1 MHQNALANSCVCRL
15 FTAKGALHSRFI
27 PGVDFGALSC
37 FAQLDVWQQATS
49 LPHFFEWN
57 CEQCTLMAARIS
69 IFSDSEGILQS
80 QSLILALVG
89 E

>member
-1 MHQNALANSCVCRL
+1 
-15 FTAKGALHSRFI
+15 
-27 PGVDFGALSC
+27 VDFGALSC
-37 FAQLDVWQQATS
+37 FATLDVWQQATS